1 MFEGKSQ
8 TNKILSSPFASQSQ
22 KIRGLCREPET
33 SQIKKYMFNH
43 LSHDI
48 ESGYQKFDSNVSY
61 CHTASLCQAASL
73 KVYMLLYVVLWCF
86 VIGTL

>member
-1 MFEGKSQ
+1 MLKFLARVQDVLFTKTNNLG
-8 TNKILSSPFASQSQ
+8 TNKEIF
-22 KIRGLCREPET
+22 ID
-33 SQIKKYMFNH
+33 

-61 CHTASLCQAASL
+61 CYTASLCQAASL
-73 KVYMLLYVVLWCF
+73 NVYMLLYVVLWCF